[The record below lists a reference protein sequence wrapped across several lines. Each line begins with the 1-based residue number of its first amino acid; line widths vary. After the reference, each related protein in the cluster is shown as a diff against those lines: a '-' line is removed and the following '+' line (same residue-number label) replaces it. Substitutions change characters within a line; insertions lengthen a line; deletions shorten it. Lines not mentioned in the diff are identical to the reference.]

1 MECTKYGSTPPPP
14 PHTSFYLHGDAE
26 TLIAVACAS
35 MALKEAIGAS
45 VRAHGA

>member
-1 MECTKYGSTPPPP
+1 MECTQYDSNPPP
-14 PHTSFYLHGDAE
+14 PHTSLFYLHGDVE
-26 TLIAVACAS
+26 MLCVT